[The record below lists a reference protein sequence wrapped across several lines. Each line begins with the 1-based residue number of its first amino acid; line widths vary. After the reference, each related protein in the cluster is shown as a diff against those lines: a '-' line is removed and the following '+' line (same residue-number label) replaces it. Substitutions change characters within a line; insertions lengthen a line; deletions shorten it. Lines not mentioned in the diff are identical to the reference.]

1 MAVNDL
7 IKTTD
12 YNNLRADIIDIIG
25 NGSATYGY
33 GQTLQSSAKVNHEK
47 ISQNDWDLLRFD
59 IVNARTHQD
68 GVAPTITDINE
79 GQTLSFTNNTQYSG
93 LITTAVSNRFNIGSG
108 RFLTDSAVSSTRST
122 QWNTLVVCEVTATFT
137 NANLCRHF
145 FNSGGQLR
153 IQSSRT
159 GGASTAQNN
168 DWSSLTT
175 AAGMQVFGSQT
186 PTAGF
191 SPMNGQNFYRLTN
204 SYQNFYTLS
213 SSAPYSANSYN
224 LDAKC
229 DVADNSA
236 GTATTV
242 FIRVRFIDNYT
253 DPGITLLVPGPTTAT
268 TADFLPDDVI
278 DGTLT
283 VTVTEKRATGSLLP
297 SGTFT
302 ITRPTY
308 SITAIGGT

>member
-1 MAVNDL
+1 MAVND
-7 IKTTD
+7 IITPVD
-12 YNNLRADIIDIIG
+12 YNTLRASIIPIIG
-25 NGSATYGY
+25 NGTSTSGY
-33 GQTLQSSAKVNHEK
+33 GQTVQSVDKTAHEK

-79 GQTLSFTNNTQYSG
+79 GQLLSFNNNTQYSG
-93 LITTAVSNRFNIGSG
+93 VISTAITNRFNIGSG
-108 RFLTDSAVSSTRST
+108 RFLTESATSSTRST
-122 QWNTLVVCEVTATFT
+122 QWNTSVVCEVTATFT
-137 NANLCRHF
+137 NANLCRWF
-145 FNSGGQLR
+145 FNSGGQVR
-153 IQSSRT
+153 IQSSRS
-159 GGASTAQNN
+159 GGAATAQNS
-168 DWSSLTT
+168 DWSSLLSS
-175 AAGMQVFGSQT
+175 AGLQAFGSQT

-204 SYQNFYTLS
+204 SYQNFYSLS
-213 SSAPYSANSYN
+213 SSAPYSANSYY

-242 FIRVRFIDNYT
+242 YIRVRFDDGYVDVFN
-253 DPGITLLVPGPTTAT
+253 VPPLPTQTQTSAN
-268 TADFLPDDVI
+268 FPPDDVV

-308 SITAIGGT
+308 SITAIGGA

>member
-1 MAVNDL
+1 MAVND
-7 IKTTD
+7 IITPVD
-12 YNNLRADIIDIIG
+12 YNTLRSSIIPIIG
-25 NGSATYGY
+25 NGTSTSGY
-33 GQTLQSSAKVNHEK
+33 GQAIQSADKTAHEK
-47 ISQNDWDLLRFD
+47 ISQNDWDLLRYD

-79 GQTLSFTNNTQYSG
+79 GQLLSYSNITQYSG
-93 LITTAVSNRFNIGSG
+93 VISTAITNRFNIGSG
-108 RFLTDSAVSSTRST
+108 RFLTESAISSTRST
-122 QWNTLVVCEVTATFT
+122 QWNTLVSCEVTATFA
-137 NANLCRHF
+137 NANLCRWF
-145 FNSGGQLR
+145 FNSGGQVR

-159 GGASTAQNN
+159 GGAATAQNS
-168 DWSSLTT
+168 DWSSLLSS
-175 AAGMQVFGSQT
+175 AGLQAFGSQT

-204 SYQNFYTLS
+204 SYQNFYALS
-213 SSAPYSANSYN
+213 SSAPYSANSYY

-242 FIRVRFIDNYT
+242 YIRVRFADSYVDTFN
-253 DPGITLLVPGPTTAT
+253 VPPLPTQTSNASL
-268 TADFLPDDVI
+268 FPPDDVV

-283 VTVTEKRATGSLLP
+283 VTVTERRATGSMLP
-297 SGTFT
+297 SGTFS

-308 SITAIGGT
+308 SITAIAGA

>member
-1 MAVNDL
+1 MAVND
-7 IKTTD
+7 IITPVD
-12 YNNLRADIIDIIG
+12 YNTLRSSIIPIIG
-25 NGSATYGY
+25 NGTSTSGY
-33 GQTLQSSAKVNHEK
+33 GQTVQSVDKTAHEK
-47 ISQNDWDLLRFD
+47 ISQTDWDLLRFD

-79 GQTLSFTNNTQYSG
+79 GQILSFTNNTQYSG

-108 RFLTDSAVSSTRST
+108 RFLTESATSSTRST
-122 QWNTLVVCEVTATFT
+122 QWNTLVICEVTATFA
-137 NANLCRHF
+137 NANLCRWF
-145 FNSGGQLR
+145 FNSGGQIR
-153 IQSSRT
+153 IQSSRS
-159 GGASTAQNN
+159 GGAATAQNS
-168 DWSSLTT
+168 DWSNLTT
-175 AAGMQVFGSQT
+175 AAGMQAFGSQT

-242 FIRVRFIDNYT
+242 YIRVRFVDNYD
-253 DPGITLLVPGPTTAT
+253 DPFNVPPLPTQVS
-268 TADFLPDDVI
+268 DPSLFPPGDVI

-283 VTVTEKRATGSLLP
+283 VTVTEKRATGSLVP

>member
-1 MAVNDL
+1 MAVND
-7 IKTTD
+7 IITPVD
-12 YNNLRADIIDIIG
+12 YNTLRSSIIPIIG
-25 NGSATYGY
+25 NGTSTSGY
-33 GQTLQSSAKVNHEK
+33 GQTVQSVDKTAHEK
-47 ISQNDWDLLRFD
+47 ISQTDWDLLRFD

-79 GQTLSFTNNTQYSG
+79 GQILSFTNNTQYSG

-108 RFLTDSAVSSTRST
+108 RFLTESATSSTRST

-137 NANLCRHF
+137 NANLCRWF
-145 FNSGGQLR
+145 FNSGGQIR
-153 IQSSRT
+153 IQSSRS
-159 GGASTAQNN
+159 GGAATAQNS
-168 DWSSLTT
+168 DWSNLTT
-175 AAGMQVFGSQT
+175 AAGMQAFGSQT

-242 FIRVRFIDNYT
+242 YIRVRFVDNYD
-253 DPGITLLVPGPTTAT
+253 DPFNVPPLPTQTS
-268 TADFLPDDVI
+268 DPSLFPPGDVI

-283 VTVTEKRATGSLLP
+283 VTVTEKRATGSLVP

>member
-1 MAVNDL
+1 MAVND
-7 IKTTD
+7 IIRPVD
-12 YNNLRADIIDIIG
+12 YNTLRASIIPIIG
-25 NGSATYGY
+25 NGASTSGY
-33 GQTLQSSAKVNHEK
+33 GQTVQSVDKTAHEK

-79 GQTLSFTNNTQYSG
+79 GQLLSFNNNTQYSG
-93 LITTAVSNRFNIGSG
+93 VISTAITNRFNIGSG
-108 RFLTDSAVSSTRST
+108 RFLTESAISSTRST
-122 QWNTLVVCEVTATFT
+122 QWNTSVICEVTATFA
-137 NANLCRHF
+137 NANLCRWF
-145 FNSGGQLR
+145 FNSGGQIR
-153 IQSSRT
+153 IQSSRS
-159 GGASTAQNN
+159 GGAATAQNS

-242 FIRVRFIDNYT
+242 YIRVRFVDNYV
-253 DPGITLLVPGPTTAT
+253 DPGIESMPTQVAT
-268 TADFLPDDVI
+268 TAMFPPDDVV

-308 SITAIGGT
+308 SITAIGGA

>member
-1 MAVNDL
+1 MAVND
-7 IKTTD
+7 IITIAD
-12 YNNLRADIIDIIG
+12 YSTLRSSAISIIG
-25 NGSATYGY
+25 NGSATFGY
-33 GQTLQSSAKVNHEK
+33 GQPIQSVEKIAHEK
-47 ISQNDWDLLRFD
+47 ISQTDWDLLRYD

-79 GQTLSFTNNTQYSG
+79 GEILSFTNNAQYSG
-93 LITTAVSNRFNIGSG
+93 LASTAVSNRFNIGSG
-108 RFLTDSAVSSTRST
+108 RFLTESAVSSTRST
-122 QWNTLVVCEVTATFT
+122 SWNTLVVCEVTATFA
-137 NANLCRHF
+137 NADLCRWF
-145 FNSGGQLR
+145 FNSGGQIR

-159 GGASTAQNN
+159 DGTNNAQNN

-175 AAGMQVFGSQT
+175 AAGMQAFGSQT
-186 PTAGF
+186 PSAGF

-204 SYQNFYTLS
+204 SYQNFYSLS

-229 DVADNSA
+229 DVANNSS

-242 FIRVRFIDNYT
+242 FIRVRFVDNYT
-253 DPGITLLVPGPTTAT
+253 DPGPLGPPFTG
-268 TADFLPDDVI
+268 DDV

-283 VTVTEKRATGSLLP
+283 VTVTEKRATGPLVP

>member
-1 MAVNDL
+1 
-7 IKTTD
+7 
-12 YNNLRADIIDIIG
+12 
-25 NGSATYGY
+25 
-33 GQTLQSSAKVNHEK
+33 
-47 ISQNDWDLLRFD
+47 
-59 IVNARTHQD
+59 
-68 GVAPTITDINE
+68 
-79 GQTLSFTNNTQYSG
+79 

-108 RFLTDSAVSSTRST
+108 RFLTESATSSTRST
-122 QWNTLVVCEVTATFT
+122 QWNTLVVCEVTATFA
-137 NANLCRHF
+137 NANLCRWF
-145 FNSGGQLR
+145 FNSGGQIR
-153 IQSSRT
+153 IQSSRS
-159 GGASTAQNN
+159 GGAATAQNS
-168 DWSSLTT
+168 DWSNLTT
-175 AAGMQVFGSQT
+175 AAGMQAFGSQT

-242 FIRVRFIDNYT
+242 YIRVRFVDSYVDVFNVPPLPT
-253 DPGITLLVPGPTTAT
+253 QTSDPSVFP
-268 TADFLPDDVI
+268 PDDVI

-283 VTVTEKRATGSLLP
+283 VTVTEKRATGSLVP

>member
-1 MAVNDL
+1 MAVND
-7 IKTTD
+7 IITIAD
-12 YNNLRADIIDIIG
+12 YSTLRSSAISIIG
-25 NGSATYGY
+25 NGSATFGY
-33 GQTLQSSAKVNHEK
+33 GQPIQSVEKIAHEK
-47 ISQNDWDLLRFD
+47 ISQTDWDLLRYD

-79 GQTLSFTNNTQYSG
+79 GEILSFTNNAQYSG
-93 LITTAVSNRFNIGSG
+93 LASTAVSNRFNIGSG
-108 RFLTDSAVSSTRST
+108 RFLTESAVSSTRST
-122 QWNTLVVCEVTATFT
+122 SWNTLVVCEVTATFA
-137 NANLCRHF
+137 NADLCRWF
-145 FNSGGQLR
+145 FNSGGQIR

-159 GGASTAQNN
+159 GGTSNAQNN

-175 AAGMQVFGSQT
+175 AAGMQAFGGQT
-186 PTAGF
+186 PTSGF

-204 SYQNFYTLS
+204 SYQNFYSLS

-229 DVADNSA
+229 DVANNSS

-242 FIRVRFIDNYT
+242 FIRIRFVDNYT
-253 DPGITLLVPGPTTAT
+253 DPGPLGPPFTG
-268 TADFLPDDVI
+268 DDV

-283 VTVTEKRATGSLLP
+283 VTVTEKRATGPLVP

>member
-1 MAVNDL
+1 MAVND
-7 IKTTD
+7 IITPVD
-12 YNNLRADIIDIIG
+12 YNTLRSSIIPIIG
-25 NGSATYGY
+25 NGTSTSGY
-33 GQTLQSSAKVNHEK
+33 GQTVQSVDKVAHEK
-47 ISQNDWDLLRFD
+47 ISQNDWDLLRYD

-79 GQTLSFTNNTQYSG
+79 GQLLSFNNNTQYSG
-93 LITTAVSNRFNIGSG
+93 VISTAITNRFNIGSG
-108 RFLTDSAVSSTRST
+108 RFLTESATSSTRST
-122 QWNTLVVCEVTATFT
+122 QWNTSVICEVTATFA
-137 NANLCRHF
+137 NANLCRWF
-145 FNSGGQLR
+145 FNSGGQVR

-159 GGASTAQNN
+159 GGAATAQNS
-168 DWSSLTT
+168 DWSSLLSS
-175 AAGMQVFGSQT
+175 AGLQAFGSQT

-204 SYQNFYTLS
+204 SYQNFYALS
-213 SSAPYSANSYN
+213 SSAPYSANSYY

-242 FIRVRFIDNYT
+242 YIRVRFDDNYVDT
-253 DPGITLLVPGPTTAT
+253 FNVPPLPTQTSNASL
-268 TADFLPDDVI
+268 FPPDDVV

-283 VTVTEKRATGSLLP
+283 VTVTERRATGSLLP

-308 SITAIGGT
+308 SITAIAGA

>member
-1 MAVNDL
+1 MAANDI
-7 IKTTD
+7 IKTVD
-12 YNNLRADIIDIIG
+12 YNTLRSSIIAIVG
-25 NGSATYGY
+25 SGSATYGY
-33 GQTLQSSAKVNHEK
+33 GQTVQSSDKADHQK
-47 ISQNDWDLLRFD
+47 ISQNDWDLLRYD

-79 GQTLSFTNNTQYSG
+79 GQILSFGNNTQYSG
-93 LITTAVSNRFNIGSG
+93 LITTAATNRFNIGAG
-108 RFLTDSAVSSTRST
+108 RFLTESATSSSRST
-122 QWNTLVVCEVTATFT
+122 SWYSSVTCEVTATFA
-137 NANLCRHF
+137 NANLCRWF
-145 FNSGGQLR
+145 FNSGGEIR
-153 IQSSRT
+153 IQSARS
-159 GGASTAQNN
+159 GGASTQQNS
-168 DWSSLTT
+168 DWSSLLNS
-175 AAGMQVFGSQT
+175 AGMRAFSGQGPSS
-186 PTAGF
+186 GF
-191 SPMNGQNFYRLTN
+191 SPMNGTNFYRLTN
-204 SYQNFYTLS
+204 TYQNFYTIS

-229 DVADNSA
+229 DVADNSS

-242 FIRVRFIDNYT
+242 YIRVRFVDNYV
-253 DPGITLLVPGPTTAT
+253 DPGIAPMPTQVATA
-268 TADFLPDDVI
+268 AMFPPDDVV

>member
-1 MAVNDL
+1 MAVND
-7 IKTTD
+7 IITIAD
-12 YNNLRADIIDIIG
+12 YSTLRSSAISIIG
-25 NGSATYGY
+25 NGSATFGY
-33 GQTLQSSAKVNHEK
+33 GQPIQSVEKIAHEK
-47 ISQNDWDLLRFD
+47 ISQTDWDLLRYD

-79 GQTLSFTNNTQYSG
+79 GEILSFTNNAQYSG
-93 LITTAVSNRFNIGSG
+93 LASTAVSNRFNIGSG
-108 RFLTDSAVSSTRST
+108 RFLTESAVNSTRST
-122 QWNTLVVCEVTATFT
+122 SWNTLVVCEVTATFA
-137 NANLCRHF
+137 NADLCRWF
-145 FNSGGQLR
+145 FNSGGQIR

-159 GGASTAQNN
+159 GGTSNAQNN

-175 AAGMQVFGSQT
+175 AAGVQAFGSQT
-186 PTAGF
+186 PSAGF

-204 SYQNFYTLS
+204 SYQNFYSLS

-229 DVADNSA
+229 DVANNSS

-242 FIRVRFIDNYT
+242 FIRVRFVDNYT
-253 DPGITLLVPGPTTAT
+253 DPGPLGPPFTG
-268 TADFLPDDVI
+268 DDV

-283 VTVTEKRATGSLLP
+283 VTVTEKRATGPLVP

>member
-12 YNNLRADIIDIIG
+12 YNNLRANIIDIIG

-59 IVNARTHQD
+59 IVNSRTHQD
-68 GVAPTITDINE
+68 GVAPTITDIDE
-79 GQTLSFTNNTQYSG
+79 GQILSFTNNTQYSG

-108 RFLTDSAVSSTRST
+108 RFLTESAVSSTRST
-122 QWNTLVVCEVTATFT
+122 QWNTLVVCEVTATFA
-137 NANLCRHF
+137 NADLCRWF
-145 FNSGGQLR
+145 FNSGGQIR
-153 IQSSRT
+153 IQSSRIDGT
-159 GGASTAQNN
+159 GTAQNN
-168 DWSSLTT
+168 DWSNLTT
-175 AAGMQVFGSQT
+175 AAGMQAFGSQT
-186 PTAGF
+186 PSAGF
-191 SPMNGQNFYRLTN
+191 SPMNGQNFYKLTN

-213 SSAPYSANSYN
+213 SSAAYSANSYN

-242 FIRVRFIDNYT
+242 FIRVRFVDNYT
-253 DPGITLLVPGPTTAT
+253 DPGPALGK
-268 TADFLPDDVI
+268 
-278 DGTLT
+278 G
-283 VTVTEKRATGSLLP
+283 
-297 SGTFT
+297 
-302 ITRPTY
+302 
-308 SITAIGGT
+308 

>member
-1 MAVNDL
+1 MAVND
-7 IKTTD
+7 IITPVD
-12 YNNLRADIIDIIG
+12 YNTLRASIIPIIG
-25 NGSATYGY
+25 NGTSTSGY
-33 GQTLQSSAKVNHEK
+33 GQTVQSVDKTAHEK

-79 GQTLSFTNNTQYSG
+79 GQLLSFNNNTQYSG
-93 LITTAVSNRFNIGSG
+93 VISTAITNRFNIGSG
-108 RFLTDSAVSSTRST
+108 RFLTESATSSTRST
-122 QWNTLVVCEVTATFT
+122 QWNTSVVCEVTATFT
-137 NANLCRHF
+137 NANLCRWF
-145 FNSGGQLR
+145 FNSGGQVR
-153 IQSSRT
+153 IQSSRS
-159 GGASTAQNN
+159 GGAATAQNS
-168 DWSSLTT
+168 DWSSLLSS
-175 AAGMQVFGSQT
+175 AGLQAFGSQT

-204 SYQNFYTLS
+204 SYQNFYSLS
-213 SSAPYSANSYN
+213 SSAPYSANSYY

-242 FIRVRFIDNYT
+242 YIRVRFDDGYV
-253 DPGITLLVPGPTTAT
+253 DPGIESMPTQVATA
-268 TADFLPDDVI
+268 AMFPPDDVV

-283 VTVTEKRATGSLLP
+283 VTVTERRATGSLLP

-308 SITAIGGT
+308 SITAIGGA

>member
-1 MAVNDL
+1 MAVND
-7 IKTTD
+7 IITIAD
-12 YNNLRADIIDIIG
+12 YSTLRSSAISIIG
-25 NGSATYGY
+25 NGSATFGY
-33 GQTLQSSAKVNHEK
+33 GQSIQSVEKIAHEK
-47 ISQNDWDLLRFD
+47 ISQTDWDLLRYD

-79 GQTLSFTNNTQYSG
+79 GQILSFTNNAQYSG
-93 LITTAVSNRFNIGSG
+93 LASTAVSNRFNIGSG
-108 RFLTDSAVSSTRST
+108 RFLTESAVSSTRST
-122 QWNTLVVCEVTATFT
+122 SWNTLVVCEVTATFA
-137 NANLCRHF
+137 NADLCRWF
-145 FNSGGQLR
+145 FNSGGQIR

-159 GGASTAQNN
+159 GGTSNAQNN

-175 AAGMQVFGSQT
+175 AAGMQAFGSQT
-186 PTAGF
+186 PSAGF

-204 SYQNFYTLS
+204 SYQNFYSLS

-229 DVADNSA
+229 DVANNSS

-242 FIRVRFIDNYT
+242 FIRVRFVDNYT
-253 DPGITLLVPGPTTAT
+253 DPGPDGPPFTG
-268 TADFLPDDVI
+268 DDV

-283 VTVTEKRATGSLLP
+283 VTVTEKRATGPLVP

>member
-1 MAVNDL
+1 MAVND
-7 IKTTD
+7 IITPVD
-12 YNNLRADIIDIIG
+12 YNTLRASIIPIIG
-25 NGSATYGY
+25 NGTSTSGY
-33 GQTLQSSAKVNHEK
+33 GQTVQSVDKTAHQK

-93 LITTAVSNRFNIGSG
+93 VISTAITNRFNIGSG
-108 RFLTDSAVSSTRST
+108 RFLTESAVSSTRST
-122 QWNTLVVCEVTATFT
+122 QWNTLVVCEVTATFS
-137 NANLCRHF
+137 NADLCRWF
-145 FNSGGQLR
+145 FNSGGQIR

-159 GGASTAQNN
+159 GGAGTSQNN

-175 AAGMQVFGSQT
+175 AAGMQAFGSQT
-186 PTAGF
+186 PSAGF
-191 SPMNGQNFYRLTN
+191 SPMNGQNFYKLTN

-229 DVADNSA
+229 NVADNST
-236 GTATTV
+236 GTATIV
-242 FIRVRFIDNYT
+242 FIQVRFVDNYT
-253 DPGITLLVPGPTTAT
+253 DPGAPG
-268 TADFLPDDVI
+268 PDDVV

-283 VTVTEKRATGSLLP
+283 VTVTEKRATGSLVP
-297 SGTFT
+297 SGTVT
-302 ITRPTY
+302 ITRPSY
-308 SITAIGGT
+308 SITAISGT

>member
-1 MAVNDL
+1 MAVND
-7 IKTTD
+7 IITIAD
-12 YNNLRADIIDIIG
+12 YSTLRSSAISIIG
-25 NGSATYGY
+25 NGSATFGY
-33 GQTLQSSAKVNHEK
+33 GQPIQSVEKIAHEK
-47 ISQNDWDLLRFD
+47 ISQTDWDLLRYD

-79 GQTLSFTNNTQYSG
+79 GQILSFTNNAQYSG
-93 LITTAVSNRFNIGSG
+93 LASTAATNRFNIGSG
-108 RFLTDSAVSSTRST
+108 RFLTESAVSSTRST
-122 QWNTLVVCEVTATFT
+122 SWNTLVVCEVTATFA
-137 NANLCRHF
+137 NADLCRWF
-145 FNSGGQLR
+145 FNSGGQIR

-159 GGASTAQNN
+159 GGTSNAQNN

-175 AAGMQVFGSQT
+175 AAGMQAFGSQT
-186 PTAGF
+186 PSAGF

-204 SYQNFYTLS
+204 SYQNFYSLS

-229 DVADNSA
+229 DVANNSS

-242 FIRVRFIDNYT
+242 FIRVRFVDNYT
-253 DPGITLLVPGPTTAT
+253 DPGPLGPPFTG
-268 TADFLPDDVI
+268 DDV

-283 VTVTEKRATGSLLP
+283 VTVTEKRATGPLVP

>member
-1 MAVNDL
+1 MAVND
-7 IKTTD
+7 IITIAD
-12 YNNLRADIIDIIG
+12 YSTLRSSAISIIG
-25 NGSATYGY
+25 NGSATFGY
-33 GQTLQSSAKVNHEK
+33 GQPIQSVEKIAHEK
-47 ISQNDWDLLRFD
+47 ISQTDWDLLRYD

-79 GQTLSFTNNTQYSG
+79 GQILSFTNNAQYSG
-93 LITTAVSNRFNIGSG
+93 LASTAVSNRFNIGSG
-108 RFLTDSAVSSTRST
+108 RFLTESAVSSTRST
-122 QWNTLVVCEVTATFT
+122 SWNTLVVCEVTATFA
-137 NANLCRHF
+137 NADLCRWF
-145 FNSGGQLR
+145 FNSGGQIR
-153 IQSSRT
+153 IQSSRIDGT
-159 GGASTAQNN
+159 SNAQNN

-175 AAGMQVFGSQT
+175 AAGMQAFGSQT
-186 PTAGF
+186 PSAGF

-204 SYQNFYTLS
+204 SYQNFYSLS

-229 DVADNSA
+229 DVADNSG

-242 FIRVRFIDNYT
+242 FIRVRFVDNYT
-253 DPGITLLVPGPTTAT
+253 DPGPLGPPFTG
-268 TADFLPDDVI
+268 DDV

-283 VTVTEKRATGSLLP
+283 VTVTEKRATGPLVP

>member
-12 YNNLRADIIDIIG
+12 YNNLRANIIDIIG

-79 GQTLSFTNNTQYSG
+79 GQLLSFTNNTQYSG

-108 RFLTDSAVSSTRST
+108 RFLTESAVSSTRST
-122 QWNTLVVCEVTATFT
+122 QWNTLVVCEVTATFA
-137 NANLCRHF
+137 NANLCRWF

-213 SSAPYSANSYN
+213 SSAPYSGNSYN
-224 LDAKC
+224 LDVKC
-229 DVADNSA
+229 
-236 GTATTV
+236 
-242 FIRVRFIDNYT
+242 YT
-253 DPGITLLVPGPTTAT
+253 DPGITPLVPGPTTAT

-283 VTVTEKRATGSLLP
+283 VTVTEKRATGSLVP

-308 SITAIGGT
+308 SITAIAGT

>member
-1 MAVNDL
+1 MAVND
-7 IKTTD
+7 IITIAD
-12 YNNLRADIIDIIG
+12 YSTLRSSAISIIG
-25 NGSATYGY
+25 NGSATFGY
-33 GQTLQSSAKVNHEK
+33 GQPIQSVEKIAHEK
-47 ISQNDWDLLRFD
+47 ISQTDWDLLRYD

-79 GQTLSFTNNTQYSG
+79 GEILSFTNNAQYSG
-93 LITTAVSNRFNIGSG
+93 LASTAVSNRFNIGSG
-108 RFLTDSAVSSTRST
+108 RFLTESAVSSTRST
-122 QWNTLVVCEVTATFT
+122 SWNTLVVCEVTATFA
-137 NANLCRHF
+137 NADLCRWF
-145 FNSGGQLR
+145 FNSGGQIR

-159 GGASTAQNN
+159 GGTSNAQNN

-175 AAGMQVFGSQT
+175 AAGMQAFGSQT
-186 PTAGF
+186 PSAGF

-204 SYQNFYTLS
+204 SYQNFYSLS

-229 DVADNSA
+229 DVADNSG

-242 FIRVRFIDNYT
+242 FIRVRFVDNYT
-253 DPGITLLVPGPTTAT
+253 DPGPLGPPFTG
-268 TADFLPDDVI
+268 DDV

-283 VTVTEKRATGSLLP
+283 VTVTEKRATGPLVP

>member
-1 MAVNDL
+1 
-7 IKTTD
+7 
-12 YNNLRADIIDIIG
+12 
-25 NGSATYGY
+25 
-33 GQTLQSSAKVNHEK
+33 
-47 ISQNDWDLLRFD
+47 
-59 IVNARTHQD
+59 
-68 GVAPTITDINE
+68 VAPTITDINE
-79 GQTLSFTNNTQYSG
+79 GQLLSFNNNTQYSG
-93 LITTAVSNRFNIGSG
+93 VISTAITNRFTIGSG
-108 RFLTDSAVSSTRST
+108 RFLTESAISSTRST
-122 QWNTLVVCEVTATFT
+122 QWNTSVTCEVTATFA
-137 NANLCRHF
+137 NANLCRWF

-175 AAGMQVFGSQT
+175 AAGMQAFGSQT

-242 FIRVRFIDNYT
+242 FIRVRFVDNYT
-253 DPGITLLVPGPTTAT
+253 DPGIASMPTQIAT

-283 VTVTEKRATGSLLP
+283 VTVTERRATGPLVP

-308 SITAIGGT
+308 SITAIGGA

>member
-1 MAVNDL
+1 MAVND
-7 IKTTD
+7 IIRPVD
-12 YNNLRADIIDIIG
+12 YNTLRSSIIPIIG
-25 NGSATYGY
+25 NGTSTSGY
-33 GQTLQSSAKVNHEK
+33 GQAIQSSDKTAHEK
-47 ISQNDWDLLRFD
+47 ISQNDWDLLRYD

-79 GQTLSFTNNTQYSG
+79 GQLLSYSNITQYSG
-93 LITTAVSNRFNIGSG
+93 VISTAITNRFNIGSG
-108 RFLTDSAVSSTRST
+108 RFLTESATNSTRST
-122 QWNTLVVCEVTATFT
+122 QWNTLVSCEVTATFA
-137 NANLCRHF
+137 NANLCRWF
-145 FNSGGQLR
+145 FNSGGQIR

-159 GGASTAQNN
+159 GGAATSQNN
-168 DWSSLTT
+168 DWSSLTSS
-175 AAGMQVFGSQT
+175 AGMQAFGSQT

-204 SYQNFYTLS
+204 SYQNFYSLS
-213 SSAPYSANSYN
+213 SSAPYSANSYH

-242 FIRVRFIDNYT
+242 YIRVRFVDNYV
-253 DPGITLLVPGPTTAT
+253 DVFNVPPLPTQTGSASS
-268 TADFLPDDVI
+268 FPPDDVV

-283 VTVTEKRATGSLLP
+283 VTVTERRATGSMLP
-297 SGTFT
+297 SGTFS

-308 SITAIGGT
+308 SITAIAGA

>member
-1 MAVNDL
+1 
-7 IKTTD
+7 
-12 YNNLRADIIDIIG
+12 
-25 NGSATYGY
+25 
-33 GQTLQSSAKVNHEK
+33 
-47 ISQNDWDLLRFD
+47 
-59 IVNARTHQD
+59 
-68 GVAPTITDINE
+68 
-79 GQTLSFTNNTQYSG
+79 
-93 LITTAVSNRFNIGSG
+93 
-108 RFLTDSAVSSTRST
+108 
-122 QWNTLVVCEVTATFT
+122 
-137 NANLCRHF
+137 
-145 FNSGGQLR
+145 
-153 IQSSRT
+153 
-159 GGASTAQNN
+159 
-168 DWSSLTT
+168 
-175 AAGMQVFGSQT
+175 MQAFGSQT
-186 PTAGF
+186 PSAGF

-242 FIRVRFIDNYT
+242 FIRVRFVDNYT
-253 DPGITLLVPGPTTAT
+253 DPGIESMPTQIAT

-283 VTVTEKRATGSLLP
+283 VTVTERRATGPLVP

-308 SITAIGGT
+308 SITAIGGA

>member
-1 MAVNDL
+1 MAVND
-7 IKTTD
+7 IITIAD
-12 YNNLRADIIDIIG
+12 YSTLRSSAISIIG
-25 NGSATYGY
+25 NGSATFGY
-33 GQTLQSSAKVNHEK
+33 GQPIQSVEKIAHEK
-47 ISQNDWDLLRFD
+47 ISQTDWDLLRYD
-59 IVNARTHQD
+59 IVNSRTHQD

-79 GQTLSFTNNTQYSG
+79 GEILSFTNNAQYSG
-93 LITTAVSNRFNIGSG
+93 LASTAVSNRFNIGSG
-108 RFLTDSAVSSTRST
+108 RFLTESAVSSTRST
-122 QWNTLVVCEVTATFT
+122 SWNTLVVCEVTATFA
-137 NANLCRHF
+137 NADLCRWF
-145 FNSGGQLR
+145 FNSGGQIR

-159 GGASTAQNN
+159 GGTSNAQNN

-175 AAGMQVFGSQT
+175 AAGMQAFGSQT
-186 PTAGF
+186 PSAGF
-191 SPMNGQNFYRLTN
+191 SPMNGTNFYRLTN
-204 SYQNFYTLS
+204 SYQNFYSLS

-229 DVADNSA
+229 DVANNSS

-242 FIRVRFIDNYT
+242 FIRVRFVDNYT
-253 DPGITLLVPGPTTAT
+253 DPGPLGPPFTG
-268 TADFLPDDVI
+268 DDV

-283 VTVTEKRATGSLLP
+283 VTVTEKRATGPLVP

>member
-1 MAVNDL
+1 MAVND
-7 IKTTD
+7 IITIAD
-12 YNNLRADIIDIIG
+12 YSTLRSSAISIIG
-25 NGSATYGY
+25 NGSATFGY
-33 GQTLQSSAKVNHEK
+33 GQPIQSVEKIAHEK
-47 ISQNDWDLLRFD
+47 ISQTDWDLLRYD

-79 GQTLSFTNNTQYSG
+79 GEILSFTNNAQYSG
-93 LITTAVSNRFNIGSG
+93 LASTAVSNRFNIGSG
-108 RFLTDSAVSSTRST
+108 RFLTESAVSSTRSAS
-122 QWNTLVVCEVTATFT
+122 WNTLVVCEVTATFA
-137 NANLCRHF
+137 NADLCRWF
-145 FNSGGQLR
+145 FNSGGQIR

-159 GGASTAQNN
+159 GGTSNAQNN

-175 AAGMQVFGSQT
+175 AAGMQAFGSQT
-186 PTAGF
+186 PSAGF

-204 SYQNFYTLS
+204 SYQNFYSLS

-229 DVADNSA
+229 DVANNSG

-242 FIRVRFIDNYT
+242 FIRVRFVDNYT
-253 DPGITLLVPGPTTAT
+253 DPGPLGPPFTG
-268 TADFLPDDVI
+268 DDV

-283 VTVTEKRATGSLLP
+283 VTVTEKRATGPLVP

>member
-1 MAVNDL
+1 MAVND
-7 IKTTD
+7 IITIAD
-12 YNNLRADIIDIIG
+12 YSTLRSSAISIIG
-25 NGSATYGY
+25 NGTATYGY
-33 GQTLQSSAKVNHEK
+33 GQPIQSVEKIAHEK
-47 ISQNDWDLLRFD
+47 ISQADWDLLRYD

-79 GQTLSFTNNTQYSG
+79 GEILSFTNNAQYSG
-93 LITTAVSNRFNIGSG
+93 LVSTALSNRFNIGSG
-108 RFLTDSAVSSTRST
+108 RFLTESAVSSTRST
-122 QWNTLVVCEVTATFT
+122 TWNTLVVCEVTATFA
-137 NANLCRHF
+137 NADLCRWF
-145 FNSGGQLR
+145 FNSGGQIR

-159 GGASTAQNN
+159 DGTATAQNS
-168 DWSSLTT
+168 DWSNLTT
-175 AAGMQVFGSQT
+175 SAGMQAFGGQT
-186 PTAGF
+186 PSSGF
-191 SPMNGQNFYRLTN
+191 SPMNGQNFYKLTN

-213 SSAPYSANSYN
+213 SSAPYSSNSYN

-229 DVADNSA
+229 DVANNST

-242 FIRVRFIDNYT
+242 FIRVRFVDNYT
-253 DPGITLLVPGPTTAT
+253 DPGPLGPPYTG
-268 TADFLPDDVI
+268 DDV

-283 VTVTEKRATGSLLP
+283 VTVTEKRATGSLVP

>member
-1 MAVNDL
+1 MAVND
-7 IKTTD
+7 IITPVD
-12 YNNLRADIIDIIG
+12 YNTLRSSIIPIIG
-25 NGSATYGY
+25 NGTATSGY
-33 GQTLQSSAKVNHEK
+33 GQTVQSVDKVAHEK
-47 ISQNDWDLLRFD
+47 ISQTDWDLLRFD

-79 GQTLSFTNNTQYSG
+79 GQLLSFTNNTQYSG

-108 RFLTDSAVSSTRST
+108 RFLTESAISSTRST
-122 QWNTLVVCEVTATFT
+122 QWNTLVICEVTATFA
-137 NANLCRHF
+137 NANLCRWF
-145 FNSGGQLR
+145 FNSGGQVR

-159 GGASTAQNN
+159 GGAATAQNS
-168 DWSSLTT
+168 DWSSLLSS
-175 AAGMQVFGSQT
+175 AGLQAFGSQT

-204 SYQNFYTLS
+204 SYQNFYSLS
-213 SSAPYSANSYN
+213 SSAPYSANTYY

-229 DVADNSA
+229 DVADNSG

-242 FIRVRFIDNYT
+242 YIRVRFVDNYT
-253 DPGITLLVPGPTTAT
+253 DPGPLGPPFT
-268 TADFLPDDVI
+268 DDII

-283 VTVTEKRATGSLLP
+283 VTVTEKRATGSLVP

-308 SITAIGGT
+308 SITAIAGA

>member
-1 MAVNDL
+1 MAVND
-7 IKTTD
+7 IITIAD
-12 YNNLRADIIDIIG
+12 YSTLRSSAISIIG
-25 NGSATYGY
+25 NGSATFGY
-33 GQTLQSSAKVNHEK
+33 GQPIQSVEKIAHEK
-47 ISQNDWDLLRFD
+47 ISQTDWDLLRYD

-79 GQTLSFTNNTQYSG
+79 GQILSFTNNAQYSG
-93 LITTAVSNRFNIGSG
+93 LASTAVSNRFNIGSG
-108 RFLTDSAVSSTRST
+108 RFLTESAVSSTRST
-122 QWNTLVVCEVTATFT
+122 SWNTLVVCEVTATFA
-137 NANLCRHF
+137 NADLCRWF
-145 FNSGGQLR
+145 FNSGGQIR

-159 GGASTAQNN
+159 GGTSNAQNN

-175 AAGMQVFGSQT
+175 AAGMQAFGSQT
-186 PTAGF
+186 PSAGF

-204 SYQNFYTLS
+204 SYQNFYSLS

-229 DVADNSA
+229 DVANNSS

-242 FIRVRFIDNYT
+242 FIRVRFVDNYT
-253 DPGITLLVPGPTTAT
+253 DPGPLGPPFTG
-268 TADFLPDDVI
+268 DDV

-283 VTVTEKRATGSLLP
+283 VTVTEKRATGPLVP

>member
-1 MAVNDL
+1 MAVND
-7 IKTTD
+7 IITIAD
-12 YNNLRADIIDIIG
+12 YSTLRSSAISIIG
-25 NGSATYGY
+25 NGSATFGY
-33 GQTLQSSAKVNHEK
+33 GQPIQSVEKIAHEK
-47 ISQNDWDLLRFD
+47 ISQTDWDLLRYD

-79 GQTLSFTNNTQYSG
+79 GEILSFTNNAQYSG
-93 LITTAVSNRFNIGSG
+93 LASTAVSNRFNIGSG
-108 RFLTDSAVSSTRST
+108 RFLTESAVSSTRST
-122 QWNTLVVCEVTATFT
+122 SWNTLVVCEVTATFA
-137 NANLCRHF
+137 NADLCRWF
-145 FNSGGQLR
+145 FNSGGQIR

-159 GGASTAQNN
+159 GGTSNAQNN

-175 AAGMQVFGSQT
+175 AAGMQAFGSQT
-186 PTAGF
+186 PSAGF

-204 SYQNFYTLS
+204 SYQNFYSLS

-229 DVADNSA
+229 DVANNSS

-242 FIRVRFIDNYT
+242 FIRVRFVDNYT
-253 DPGITLLVPGPTTAT
+253 DPGPLGPPFTG
-268 TADFLPDDVI
+268 DDV

-283 VTVTEKRATGSLLP
+283 VTVTEKRATGPLVP

>member
-1 MAVNDL
+1 M
-7 IKTTD
+7 
-12 YNNLRADIIDIIG
+12 
-25 NGSATYGY
+25 
-33 GQTLQSSAKVNHEK
+33 
-47 ISQNDWDLLRFD
+47 
-59 IVNARTHQD
+59 
-68 GVAPTITDINE
+68 
-79 GQTLSFTNNTQYSG
+79 
-93 LITTAVSNRFNIGSG
+93 ITTAVSNRFNIGSG
-108 RFLTDSAVSSTRST
+108 RFLTESAVSSTRST
-122 QWNTLVVCEVTATFT
+122 QWNTLVVCEVTATFA
-137 NANLCRHF
+137 NADLCRWF
-145 FNSGGQLR
+145 FNSGGQIR
-153 IQSSRT
+153 IQSSRID
-159 GGASTAQNN
+159 GASTAQNN

-175 AAGMQVFGSQT
+175 AAGMQSFGSQT

-229 DVADNSA
+229 DVADNSS

-242 FIRVRFIDNYT
+242 FIRVRFVDNYS
-253 DPGITLLVPGPTTAT
+253 DPGPLGPPFT
-268 TADFLPDDVI
+268 DDII

-283 VTVTEKRATGSLLP
+283 VTVTEKRATGPLVP

-308 SITAIGGT
+308 SITAISGT

>member
-1 MAVNDL
+1 MAVND
-7 IKTTD
+7 IITIAD
-12 YNNLRADIIDIIG
+12 YSTLRSSAISIIG
-25 NGSATYGY
+25 NGSATFGY
-33 GQTLQSSAKVNHEK
+33 GQPIQSVEKIAHEK
-47 ISQNDWDLLRFD
+47 ISQTDWDLLRYD

-79 GQTLSFTNNTQYSG
+79 GQILSFTNNAQYSG
-93 LITTAVSNRFNIGSG
+93 LASTAVSNRFNIGSG
-108 RFLTDSAVSSTRST
+108 RFLTESAVSSTRST
-122 QWNTLVVCEVTATFT
+122 SWNTLVVCEVTATFA
-137 NANLCRHF
+137 NADLCRWF
-145 FNSGGQLR
+145 FNSGGQIR
-153 IQSSRT
+153 IQSSRIDGT
-159 GGASTAQNN
+159 SNAQNN

-175 AAGMQVFGSQT
+175 AAGMQAFGSQT
-186 PTAGF
+186 PSAGF

-204 SYQNFYTLS
+204 SYQNFYSLS

-229 DVADNSA
+229 DVANNSS

-242 FIRVRFIDNYT
+242 FIRVRFVDNYT
-253 DPGITLLVPGPTTAT
+253 DPGPLGPPFTG
-268 TADFLPDDVI
+268 DDV

-283 VTVTEKRATGSLLP
+283 VTVTEKRATGPLVP